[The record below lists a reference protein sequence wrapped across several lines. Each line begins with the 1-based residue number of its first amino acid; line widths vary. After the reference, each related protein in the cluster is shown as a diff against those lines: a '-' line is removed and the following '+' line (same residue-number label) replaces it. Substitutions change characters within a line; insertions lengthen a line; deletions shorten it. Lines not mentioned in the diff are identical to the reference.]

1 LEILNVIIGNIA
13 IKAKAMDCSRNIN
26 SLSNTKPVSEERHSN
41 IAIKICM
48 IQTIRNIISQN
59 RVIIV

>member
-1 LEILNVIIGNIA
+1 LEILKVIIGNIA
-13 IKAKAMDCSRNIN
+13 IKAKAIDCSRNIN
-26 SLSNTKPVSEERHSN
+26 STFSTKPVNEERHLN
-41 IAIKICM
+41 IAINICV